1 MVRGMSRDDSI
12 TVHKLD
18 AAGKPVW
25 SYPGLVIA
33 RGQGFLVVEAHFKP
47 ARVDL
52 GYVVFER
59 GDRFVEWFFAD
70 RWYNVFEAH
79 SVRDDRLKGW
89 YCNITRPAVFVDG
102 AVSSEDLELDVWVDP
117 VGGISVLDEEE
128 YQALGLEEGE
138 RREVE
143 AAVAE
148 IRKLAAERSGPF
160 GSAAAGSIW
169 PWVRLNRP

>member
-1 MVRGMSRDDSI
+1 MDRDSAI

-18 AAGKPVW
+18 AAGTPVW
-25 SYPGLVIA
+25 SYPGVVIERA
-33 RGQGFLVVEAHFKP
+33 PGFVVVEARFRP

-79 SVRDDRLKGW
+79 SFRDDRLKGW
-89 YCNITRPAVFVDG
+89 YCNMTRPAVIRDHE
-102 AVSSEDLELDVWVDP
+102 VSSEDLELDVWVDP
-117 VGGISVLDEEE
+117 ARQISLLDQEE
-128 YQALGLEEGE
+128 YEALRLEETE
-138 RREVE
+138 RREVA

-148 IRKLAAERSGPF
+148 IRRLVEGKMGPF
-160 GSAAAGSIW
+160 GAGAA
-169 PWVRLNRP
+169 R